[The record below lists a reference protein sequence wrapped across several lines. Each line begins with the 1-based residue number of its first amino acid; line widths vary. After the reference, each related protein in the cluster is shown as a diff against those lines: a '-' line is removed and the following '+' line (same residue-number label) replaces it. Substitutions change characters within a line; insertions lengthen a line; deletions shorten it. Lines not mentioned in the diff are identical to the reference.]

1 MALALATFRTRF
13 PEFGTS
19 IKPAIEDATVQACID
34 EAEAT
39 VDRAVMDASTT
50 YPKGD
55 AVVGYRAAAALRRM
69 LGDEHAEGPASAYDD
84 AANRLARAAAAA
96 YRMI

>member
-1 MALALATFRTRF
+1 MALLLATFRARF

-19 IKPAIEDATVQACID
+19 AKPAIADIAVQACID

-39 VDRAVMDASTT
+39 VDRDVMDASTT

-69 LGDEHAEGPASAYDD
+69 LGKKSDGPASDYDD
-84 AANRLARAAAAA
+84 AAKRLAGAAAAA
-96 YRMI
+96 YRVI